1 MRGGSL
7 SGAYNQVNVVSGLQV
22 FGDVA
27 SDADGSCVWVDVPT
41 GEDVLVR
48 LVEAALELARCV
60 VREES
65 VGLVAFWDVD
75 NCPVEFGIVCRAGHV
90 DSEMSNRTSALHT
103 RRRNDSL
110 AVLVNAVDNVWG

>member
-48 LVEAALELARCV
+48 LVEGALEALSCEV
-60 VREES
+60 GEEG
-65 VGLVAFWDVD
+65 VCLVAFWNVD
-75 NCPVEFGIVCRAGHV
+75 KCPEKFGAVCVAGHV